1 MHIDIQARGFHL
13 TAPILDEVQR
23 RVVST
28 LRARHEG
35 IKRIVV
41 RLGDING
48 PRGGED
54 KSCRIRISMTGNKDI
69 FVEDVE
75 SNLYT
80 AIFRAAERANHALI
94 RRLSRLRQHGIRG
107 FIRKARA
114 RKRLPAHEVVGEL
127 S

>member
-13 TAPILDEVQR
+13 TPSILGMVQQR
-23 RVVST
+23 IISM

-54 KSCRIRISMTGNKDI
+54 KSCRIRISMPGNRDI
-69 FVEDVE
+69 FVEEVKSD
-75 SNLYT
+75 LYS
-80 AIFRAAERANHALI
+80 AIFRAAERANTALT
-94 RRLSRLRQHGIRG
+94 RRISRLRPHGIRNL
-107 FIRKARA
+107 IRKARA
-114 RKRLPAHEVVGEL
+114 RKRLPKLEAVEEP

>member
-13 TAPILDEVQR
+13 TPPILEMVQQR
-23 RVVST
+23 IVSM

-54 KSCRIRISMTGNKDI
+54 KSCRIRISMPGNKDI

-75 SNLYT
+75 PDLYT
-80 AIFRAAERANHALI
+80 AIFRASERANHALTRKI
-94 RRLSRLRQHGIRG
+94 SRLRQHGIRG

-114 RKRLPAHEVVGEL
+114 RKRLPELEAAGEL
-127 S
+127 T

>member
-1 MHIDIQARGFHL
+1 MNIDIQARGFHL
-13 TAPILDEVQR
+13 TPPILGMVQKR
-23 RVVST
+23 IVSV

-54 KSCRIRISMTGNKDI
+54 KSCRIQISMPGNKDI

-75 SNLYT
+75 SDLYT
-80 AIFRAAERANHALI
+80 AIFRASERANHALT
-94 RRLSRLRQHGIRG
+94 RRISRIRQHGIRG

-114 RKRLPAHEVVGEL
+114 RKRLPEHEVAGEL
-127 S
+127 P